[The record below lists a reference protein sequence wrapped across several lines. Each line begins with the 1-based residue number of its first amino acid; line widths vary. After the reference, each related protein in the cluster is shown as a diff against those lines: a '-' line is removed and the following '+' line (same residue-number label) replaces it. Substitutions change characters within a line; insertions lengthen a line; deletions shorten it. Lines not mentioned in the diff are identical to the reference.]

1 MSKLKLLFNL
11 FFTMARIGL
20 FTFGGGYAMIGL
32 LERELVQKKN
42 WISYED
48 FTDLIVIAES
58 TPGPVAVNF
67 ATYIGYKRCGVLG
80 AIISTI
86 GMCLPSFAVIYF
98 ISLFFDKFLS
108 IEIIAAAFRGVQVC
122 VIFLI
127 FSAGFKMLKKMK
139 KTLYNLIIFFLT
151 VVISVIF
158 SIFAVNFSSVFYI
171 FISAFLG
178 LFLYIIGIIK
188 GEKGDK
194 EK

>member
-1 MSKLKLLFNL
+1 
-11 FFTMARIGL
+11 MARIGL

-32 LERELVQKKN
+32 LERELVQKKK
-42 WISYED
+42 WLAYDE
-48 FTDLIVIAES
+48 FTDLVVIAES
-58 TPGPVAVNF
+58 TPGPIAINC

-139 KTLYNLIIFFLT
+139 KTLYNLIIFSLT

-178 LFLYIIGIIK
+178 LLLYIIGIIK
-188 GEKGDK
+188 GKKGDK

>member
-1 MSKLKLLFNL
+1 
-11 FFTMARIGL
+11 MARIGA

-48 FTDLIVIAES
+48 FTDLVVIAES
-58 TPGPVAVNF
+58 TPGPIAINC

-86 GMCLPSFAVIYF
+86 GMSLPSFAVIYL

-127 FSAGFKMLKKMK
+127 FLAGFKMLKKMK
-139 KTLYNLIIFFLT
+139 KTLYNLIIFSLT
-151 VVISVIF
+151 VVISVLF

-178 LFLYIIGIIK
+178 LLLYIIGIIK